1 VDQHR
6 TIEISDC
13 GISPTDFEIDAGS
26 EKYQQLYESGKHAV
40 RRFFGQEE

>member
-13 GISPTDFEIDAGS
+13 GISSTDFEIDVGS
-26 EKYQQLYESGKHAV
+26 EKYQKLYESGKQAV
-40 RRFFGQEE
+40 DSFFGQEK

>member
-13 GISPTDFEIDAGS
+13 GISSTDFEIDIGS
-26 EKYQQLYESGKHAV
+26 EKYQQLYESGKTAV
-40 RRFFGQEE
+40 RIFFGSEK